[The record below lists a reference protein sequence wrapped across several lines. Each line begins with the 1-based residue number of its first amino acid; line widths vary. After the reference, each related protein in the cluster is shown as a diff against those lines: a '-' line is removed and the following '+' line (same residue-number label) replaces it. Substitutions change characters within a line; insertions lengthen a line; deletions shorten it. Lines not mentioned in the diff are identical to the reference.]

1 MLEQGNYGVEWT
13 VRPSRNEGPSLLGRI
28 VFVVILVSLVS
39 FTWTLVKRFKADREE
54 TLSEERYEAEKPTL
68 PAATERTEGSP
79 VVEEPQIEVPPP
91 PPPPEVSR
99 LGQRPPKVR
108 NLLMRL
114 EEAEKIRDVEMA
126 ITTIEALRTLPGSP
140 AADLDDALAR
150 RLGVLNVRRLYTLK
164 SAQWVDTVQV
174 KRGDS
179 ASRIASEHGSTLAS
193 LSKLN
198 EGKIDRLRIGEKV
211 YVLNHPR
218 FNLVVRRRS
227 KTADLQLN
235 GKFFKRYDLLDDSGL
250 KDGAFEWREI
260 SLKLK
265 PADRSELDVLLPR
278 STSVLVSEL

>member
-1 MLEQGNYGVEWT
+1 MLESGNYGVQWT
-13 VRPSRNEGPSLLGRI
+13 VRPSRNEGSSFLGRTVFI
-28 VFVVILVSLVS
+28 VVLISLVS
-39 FTWTLVKRFKADREE
+39 FTLTLVKRVKADREE
-54 TLSEERYEAEKPTL
+54 TLAEEQFSATPVMQATRNAQTEQIAE
-68 PAATERTEGSP
+68 
-79 VVEEPQIEVPPP
+79 EVIPPP

-99 LGQRPPKVR
+99 LGTRPPKVR

-126 ITTIEALRTLPGSP
+126 IETIEALRSLPGSP

-150 RLGVLNVRRLYTLK
+150 RLGVLNVRRLFDLK
-164 SAQWVDTVQV
+164 SAQWVATVQV

-198 EGKIDRLRIGEKV
+198 DGRIDRLQIGEKI

-218 FNLVVRRRS
+218 FNLVVHRRS

-235 GKFFKRYDLLDDSGL
+235 GKFFKRYDLLDETGL

-265 PADRSELDVLLPR
+265 SADRVELDTVLPR
-278 STSVLVSEL
+278 STSVLVSEI

>member
-1 MLEQGNYGVEWT
+1 MLESGNYGVQWT
-13 VRPSRNEGPSLLGRI
+13 VRPSRNEGSSFLGRTVFI
-28 VFVVILVSLVS
+28 VVLISLVS
-39 FTWTLVKRFKADREE
+39 FTLTLVKRVKADREE
-54 TLSEERYEAEKPTL
+54 TLAEEQFSATPVMQATRNAQTEQIAE
-68 PAATERTEGSP
+68 
-79 VVEEPQIEVPPP
+79 EVIPPP

-99 LGQRPPKVR
+99 LGTRPPKVR

-126 ITTIEALRTLPGSP
+126 IETIEALRSLPGSP

-150 RLGVLNVRRLYTLK
+150 RLGVLNVRRLFDLK
-164 SAQWVDTVQV
+164 SAQWVATVQV

-198 EGKIDRLRIGEKV
+198 DGRIDRLQIGEKI

-218 FNLVVRRRS
+218 FNLVVHRRS

-235 GKFFKRYDLLDDSGL
+235 GKFFKRYDLLDETGL

-265 PADRSELDVLLPR
+265 SADRVELDTMLPR
-278 STSVLVSEL
+278 STSVLVSEI

>member
-1 MLEQGNYGVEWT
+1 MLESGNYGVQWT
-13 VRPSRNEGPSLLGRI
+13 VRPSRNEGSSFLGRTVFI
-28 VFVVILVSLVS
+28 VVLISLVS
-39 FTWTLVKRFKADREE
+39 FTLTLVKRVKADREE
-54 TLSEERYEAEKPTL
+54 TLAEEQF
-68 PAATERTEGSP
+68 AATPVMQATRSAQTEQIA
-79 VVEEPQIEVPPP
+79 EEVIPPPPP

-99 LGQRPPKVR
+99 IDKRPPKVR

-126 ITTIEALRTLPGSP
+126 ITTIEALRSLPGSP

-150 RLGVLNVRRLYTLK
+150 RLGVLNVRRLFDLK
-164 SAQWVDTVQV
+164 SAQWVATVQV

-198 EGKIDRLRIGEKV
+198 DGKIDRLRIGEKI

-218 FNLVVRRRS
+218 FNLVVHRRS

-235 GKFFKRYDLLDDSGL
+235 GKFFKRYDLLDEAGL

-265 PADRSELDVLLPR
+265 SIDRVELDTMLPR
-278 STSVLVSEL
+278 STSVLVSEI

>member
-1 MLEQGNYGVEWT
+1 MLESGNYGVQWT
-13 VRPSRNEGPSLLGRI
+13 VRPSRNEGSSFLGRTVFI
-28 VFVVILVSLVS
+28 VVLISLVS
-39 FTWTLVKRFKADREE
+39 FTLTLVKRVKADREE
-54 TLSEERYEAEKPTL
+54 TLAEEQFSATPVMLATKNAQTEQIAE
-68 PAATERTEGSP
+68 
-79 VVEEPQIEVPPP
+79 EVIPPP

-99 LGQRPPKVR
+99 LGTRPPKVR

-126 ITTIEALRTLPGSP
+126 ITTIEALRSLPGSP

-150 RLGVLNVRRLYTLK
+150 RLGVLNVRRLFDLK
-164 SAQWVDTVQV
+164 SAQWVATVQV

-198 EGKIDRLRIGEKV
+198 DGKIDRLQIGEKV
-211 YVLNHPR
+211 FVLNHPR
-218 FNLVVRRRS
+218 FNLVVHRRS

-235 GKFFKRYDLLDDSGL
+235 GKFFKRYDLLDETGL

-265 PADRSELDVLLPR
+265 SADRVELDTMLPR
-278 STSVLVSEL
+278 STSVLVSEI